1 MQEYDDIDLRPYL
14 AAIARRWYWIVVGA
28 LLAAL
33 IAAGISAQ
41 LPRAYTTTSSMLMF
55 IRQTGSQVGTNEPLV
70 RIETID
76 ITARRQGLLALVQSS
91 AIETQIKP
99 EDLQRVAPASY
110 IPGSLTQQITTDAD
124 GDLLT
129 IAATAA
135 SPEQAQA
142 LADIWAST
150 FVSYADTLYTDEH
163 SQMQLAGKALLPT
176 EPSSPQVLLNVVVAS
191 LIGGVAAIAG
201 ILLWT
206 LLRPATDTA
215 RRTDRQA
222 PAARGRHTGA
232 QTITRVSA
240 SQTHGD

>member
-14 AAIARRWYWIVVGA
+14 IAIARRWYWIVVGA

-33 IAAGISAQ
+33 IAAGISTQ
-41 LPRAYTTTSSMLMF
+41 LPKAYTATTSVLMF

-99 EDLQRVAPASY
+99 EELQRVAPAGY
-110 IPGSLTQQITTDAD
+110 IPGSLTQQIAIDAD

-176 EPSSPQVLLNVVVAS
+176 EPSEPQVLRNTVFAGL
-191 LIGGVAAIAG
+191 LGGVAAIAA

-206 LLRPATDTA
+206 LLRPSTHAVRRGERSAT
-215 RRTDRQA
+215 
-222 PAARGRHTGA
+222 AARGRNSA
-232 QTITRVSA
+232 QPVTRVSA
-240 SQTHGD
+240 SQTHSD

>member
-14 AAIARRWYWIVVGA
+14 IAIARRWYWIVVGA
-28 LLAAL
+28 LVAAL

-41 LPRAYTTTSSMLMF
+41 LPRAYTATASVLMF

-76 ITARRQGLLALVQSS
+76 ITARRQGLLALVQNS

-99 EDLQRVAPASY
+99 DDLQRVAPAGY
-110 IPGSLTQQITTDAD
+110 VPGSLTQQIATDAD

-176 EPSSPQVLLNVVVAS
+176 QPSSPQVLLNIGAAG
-191 LIGGVAAIAG
+191 LIGGIAVTAI
-201 ILLWT
+201 ILLLT
-206 LLRPATDTA
+206 LLRPATHA
-215 RRTDRQA
+215 IRRKDRQT
-222 PAARGRHTGA
+222 AARGRNSA
-232 QTITRVSA
+232 QPITRVSA
-240 SQTHGD
+240 SQTHSD